1 MDYLEYKNY
10 VSHSG
15 ILGMKWGKRNG
26 PPYPLKP
33 GDHSAEEKR
42 KNKGNYSQDN
52 RPKNPNTSGKS
63 SSSDIQKVPDDV
75 YNEKKKMSPETKKK
89 ILIGAGITAGVIAV
103 TGATT
108 LGVAV
113 AVKEPE
119 VFSNAFNDIKSTIL
133 QKSSDEI
140 IRNRI
145 KGSMTDG
152 FKEKLRE
159 DTFNSLNNKNSA
171 QVRANQ
177 IHKDKVKRNIQ
188 EDMRSGFKDY
198 LNGQSKSNR
207 ADIRKSMSET
217 FSESQKN
224 RNDQSL
230 ADMIGDARDKI
241 EANKEK
247 QKTKVDKK
255 AYRDKQKEIKQTVR
269 LGINE
274 QKARQA
280 KANYEKAASN
290 VKYVWNKADKA
301 TKKAS
306 DFTNKATSPAR
317 NATQAVK
324 NVTGTIAGVSG
335 TVAVT
340 KKMYDNLQAK
350 SLGMTPQ
357 EYQQYKKYI
366 NQQR

>member
-52 RPKNPNTSGKS
+52 RPKNPNASGKS
-63 SSSDIQKVPDDV
+63 TSSDIQKVPDDV
-75 YNEKKKMSPETKKK
+75 YSGKKKMSPETKKK

-119 VFSNAFNDIKSTIL
+119 VFGNALDSLKNVTIDRFSKGGKDIRDYADNVSEGMGKKDSKELKKAILNTYNEGLNDKRRAERDD
-133 QKSSDEI
+133 Q
-140 IRNRI
+140 RAY
-145 KGSMTDG
+145 
-152 FKEKLRE
+152 KELL
-159 DTFNSLNNKNSA
+159 S
-171 QVRANQ
+171 
-177 IHKDKVKRNIQ
+177 KDK
-188 EDMRSGFKDY
+188 Y
-198 LNGQSKSNR
+198 LRKNGIVDP
-207 ADIRKSMSET
+207 DITAE
-217 FSESQKN
+217 
-224 RNDQSL
+224 L
-230 ADMIGDARDKI
+230 IGRERDKI
-241 EANKEK
+241 EANRT
-247 QKTKVDKK
+247 TKDAKIIDNTM
-255 AYRDKQKEIKQTVR
+255 RNKQKEIKRDVKT
-269 LGINE
+269 GINE
-274 QKARQA
+274 QNARKA

-290 VKYVWNKADKA
+290 VKYVWNKADQA

-340 KKMYDNLQAK
+340 KKMYDNIQAK